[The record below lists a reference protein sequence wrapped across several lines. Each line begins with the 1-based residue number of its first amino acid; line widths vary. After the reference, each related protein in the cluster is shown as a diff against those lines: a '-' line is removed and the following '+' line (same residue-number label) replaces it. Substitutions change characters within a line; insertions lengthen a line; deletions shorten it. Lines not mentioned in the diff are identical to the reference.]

1 MTRLSGAVLTTLCL
15 LAASPFAMAS
25 CDFDDFPKMSEM
37 LIGSIGD
44 DVQWNHMPMAGR
56 TFHVP
61 ASREQVMQFYERA
74 WQGEVDHTHF
84 DGWEQLLHI
93 NRRCM
98 MMVQLKG
105 LNSGFSYGRMLL
117 TNPPSSSA
125 SARPLGSG
133 MPVPSG
139 AQVISDMRS
148 DDDIRKGRL
157 VLLLGDEDL
166 HRTRAWYE
174 SELLRQGWRLEDR
187 SDQGDAFVLNFA
199 KGRELMS
206 VGLVRVE
213 DGRTQI
219 LLNRMDR

>member
-1 MTRLSGAVLTTLCL
+1 MTTSRAAVLATLFL
-15 LAASPFAMAS
+15 LAASPLAMAG
-25 CDFDDFPKMSEM
+25 CDFDDFPKMNEM
-37 LIGSIGD
+37 LLGSIGN

-61 ASREQVMQFYERA
+61 ANRDQVMRFYERA
-74 WQGEVDHTHF
+74 WRDEVDHTHF

-93 NRRCM
+93 NQHCM
-98 MMVQLKG
+98 MLVQVKG
-105 LNSGFSYGRMLL
+105 LNSGFSYGRLLL
-117 TNPPSSSA
+117 TNPPSSRGA
-125 SARPLGSG
+125 SQPLGSG

-157 VLLLGDEDL
+157 VLLLGNDDL
-166 HRTRAWYE
+166 ERTRAWYE

-187 SDQGDAFVLNFA
+187 SDQDNAFVLNFA

-206 VGLVRVE
+206 VGLLRVE

>member
-1 MTRLSGAVLTTLCL
+1 MSILPGALLTTLCL
-15 LAASPFAMAS
+15 LTASTLAVAD
-25 CDFDDFPKMSEM
+25 CDFDDFPIMSEM
-37 LIGSIGD
+37 LLGSIGD
-44 DVQWNHMPMAGR
+44 DVQWNHMPMAAR
-56 TFHVP
+56 SFHVP
-61 ASREQVMQFYERA
+61 ANRDQVMQFYERA
-74 WQGEVDHTHF
+74 WQGAVDHTHF

-98 MMVQLKG
+98 MLVQIKG

-117 TNPPSSSA
+117 TNPPDSGTT
-125 SARPLGSG
+125 ARPLGSG
-133 MPVPSG
+133 MPVPVG

-148 DDDIRKGRL
+148 DDSIRKGRL
-157 VLLLGDEDL
+157 VLLLGDDDL

-199 KGRELMS
+199 KGRELMN